1 MSNSKELAREVKKTT
16 RVAQRDIQKEIQAL
30 DRQEKQLILDI
41 KKAAKSDNKKATSMY
56 AKQLVQLRNT
66 RTRMMGMQTHI
77 NAAGMQATTMAAH
90 AGAVGAIAKTT
101 QVMANVNSATN
112 TKSTAQ
118 VLAQF
123 QKESAKM
130 DLNMESLDEFLED
143 AFDDSDVEEEAD
155 EIVQATLA
163 GIGIDLGSLMADAP
177 MTAPVGSR
185 AAAVQEEEV
194 EVDGAAA
201 DLEARF
207 AALSS

>member
-163 GIGIDLGSLMADAP
+163 GIGIDLGMADAP